1 MPLIMPSFIV
11 GLVKA
16 KNHLSLLSRFVID
29 KNGNR
34 VGESISV
41 FNDLLIIKRN
51 DDYYA
56 VPLVHVEQHNDEL
69 RVRGVVHWERAKE
82 LAEGWKHV

>member
-1 MPLIMPSFIV
+1 MLFIMLPSII

-16 KNHLSLLSRFVID
+16 KDPLSLLSRFVVD
-29 KNGNR
+29 KDGKR

-41 FNDLLIIKRN
+41 YNDLLIIKRN
-51 DDYYA
+51 EGYYA
-56 VPLVHVEQHNDEL
+56 VPLIHVERDNDEL
-69 RVRGVVHWERAKE
+69 RVRGIVQWERAKE